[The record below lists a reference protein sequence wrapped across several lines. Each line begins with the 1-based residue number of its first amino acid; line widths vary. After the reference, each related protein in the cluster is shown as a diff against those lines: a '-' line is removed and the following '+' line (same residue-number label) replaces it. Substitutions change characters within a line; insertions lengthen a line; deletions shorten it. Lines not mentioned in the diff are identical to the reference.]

1 MELKSSSKWATLTV
15 AGSAQFLVLLESTV
29 ITVAIPDIGS
39 HLGDD
44 GWLPWVLSGYLL
56 AFGGLL
62 LPGGVWADRF
72 GQRRIFFTG
81 LTGFA
86 ISSVLCAL
94 APSISLLVGAR
105 ALQGAAAGVLAA
117 SALGVVLTRYEAE
130 RERAVAMTV
139 WSTLGVIGAVVGS
152 LAAGPV
158 IAWLGWPGVFWI
170 NIAAVA
176 VLFPFAWR
184 SIQLTHQDKTGSA
197 PPVTAAL
204 VAALGAATVLAGL
217 SISEVR
223 PIPGV
228 IVAVVGVTIIVAVF
242 RHQLTASR
250 PILPVQLFRSP
261 AYRVAAAGLFLANGL
276 MVATMFA
283 YSQHL
288 QNGYLLTAQT
298 ASFAVLPMALA
309 SLVVAFTTDS
319 LIARLGEQAVLRIG
333 AGFLLG
339 GSLSFLLV
347 TTASVSWGYLVVAGI
362 LVGAGMP
369 ACFVV
374 LNRRAF
380 SSVPAAL
387 SGAASGFTNTV
398 TTLGGAT
405 VVALTALGSVFAQQ
419 IGAYTVLAITAAL
432 IGVLAMSRSGTASTT
447 SD

>member
-1 MELKSSSKWATLTV
+1 MYLKSSSKWATLTA

-197 PPVTAAL
+197 PP
-204 VAALGAATVLAGL
+204 
-217 SISEVR
+217 
-223 PIPGV
+223 
-228 IVAVVGVTIIVAVF
+228 
-242 RHQLTASR
+242 
-250 PILPVQLFRSP
+250 
-261 AYRVAAAGLFLANGL
+261 
-276 MVATMFA
+276 
-283 YSQHL
+283 
-288 QNGYLLTAQT
+288 
-298 ASFAVLPMALA
+298 
-309 SLVVAFTTDS
+309 
-319 LIARLGEQAVLRIG
+319 
-333 AGFLLG
+333 
-339 GSLSFLLV
+339 
-347 TTASVSWGYLVVAGI
+347 
-362 LVGAGMP
+362 
-369 ACFVV
+369 
-374 LNRRAF
+374 
-380 SSVPAAL
+380 
-387 SGAASGFTNTV
+387 
-398 TTLGGAT
+398 
-405 VVALTALGSVFAQQ
+405 
-419 IGAYTVLAITAAL
+419 
-432 IGVLAMSRSGTASTT
+432 
-447 SD
+447 